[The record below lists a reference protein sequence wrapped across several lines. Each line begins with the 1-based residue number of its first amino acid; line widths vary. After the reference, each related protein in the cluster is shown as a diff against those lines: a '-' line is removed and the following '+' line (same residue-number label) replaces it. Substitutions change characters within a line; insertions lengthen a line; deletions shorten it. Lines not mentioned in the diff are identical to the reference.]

1 MKPIG
6 EIRLKNLE
14 TLIREFGTM
23 EALAVAA
30 GTTSVYLSQVRRR
43 AIDRKTGKPR
53 EIGSKMARRLEAAGD
68 NPKPKGWMDAEYQH
82 VDALLQTDEGPVVD
96 VGAPPPP
103 AIGSGERKRPPSDSE
118 WAILDSIRAFPQEE
132 RDKLRADL
140 RAKADYWER
149 IAKELLAAQSGG
161 GK

>member
-43 AIDRKTGKPR
+43 AIDIKTGKPR
-53 EIGSKMARRLEAAGD
+53 EIGSRMARRLEAAGK
-68 NPKPKGWMDAEYQH
+68 NPKPPGWMDAEYQH
-82 VDALLQTDEGPVVD
+82 VETMLSTEDGPAPD
-96 VGAPPPP
+96 VGPPAPP
-103 AIGSGERKRPPSDSE
+103 AIGSGQRRLAPTDSE

-132 RDKLRADL
+132 RDKLRAEL

-149 IAKELLAAQSGG
+149 IAKELLAAQSD
-161 GK
+161 KP

>member
-43 AIDRKTGKPR
+43 AIDVKTGRPR
-53 EIGSKMARRLEAAGD
+53 EIGSRMARRLEAAGP

-82 VDALLQTDEGPVVD
+82 VEAMLRTEEGPVVD
-96 VGAPPPP
+96 VGAPAPP
-103 AIGSGERKRPPSDSE
+103 AIGSGERRAPPTDSE

-132 RDKLRADL
+132 RDRLRQEL
-140 RAKADYWER
+140 RTKADYWER
-149 IAKELLAAQSGG
+149 IAKELIAAQ
-161 GK
+161 GKT